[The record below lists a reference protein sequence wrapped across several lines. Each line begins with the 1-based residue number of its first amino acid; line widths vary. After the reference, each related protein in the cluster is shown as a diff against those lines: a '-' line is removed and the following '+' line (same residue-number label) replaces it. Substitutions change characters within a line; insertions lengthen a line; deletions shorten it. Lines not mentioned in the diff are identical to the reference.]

1 MTHTFIEYIIQ
12 INTNMTC
19 NEQKKEDGILSFFL
33 ERIINL
39 IYIRDNIHIDK
50 YKYLF
55 IQVH

>member
-1 MTHTFIEYIIQ
+1 M
-12 INTNMTC
+12 NK
-19 NEQKKEDGILSFFL
+19 KKEDEILSFFL